1 LLRPLSTALI
11 LALTSLAGSA
21 YAQTQG
27 GEGKPDVE
35 RGRYLYIAGGCASCH
50 AAPATSKCD
59 DVKIAD
65 EFKPIGGRCLKTGFG
80 TFNVPNITP
89 DKTSGLGNWTAEDF
103 IKAMTKGTAPSGANL
118 YPAFPYTSYQ
128 RMTRGDLLD
137 LWAFLQSLE
146 PISSN
151 VANHDLKFPYN
162 IRAGLFFWKKI
173 YLDGKTFKPDPTK
186 SDKINRGAYLVQGP
200 GHCGECHTPRSFLG
214 GMSKSKPL
222 SGAPNPEGK
231 GTIPNI
237 TPDETGIGSWSEKDI
252 VYALE
257 TGFTPDG
264 DSLGSTMAE
273 VQSNMAKLTKEDR
286 EAIAAYLKS
295 IPPIKSEKAEPKTA
309 SE

>member
-1 LLRPLSTALI
+1 
-11 LALTSLAGSA
+11 
-21 YAQTQG
+21 
-27 GEGKPDVE
+27 
-35 RGRYLYIAGGCASCH
+35 
-50 AAPATSKCD
+50 
-59 DVKIAD
+59 
-65 EFKPIGGRCLKTGFG
+65 
-80 TFNVPNITP
+80 
-89 DKTSGLGNWTAEDF
+89 
-103 IKAMTKGTAPSGANL
+103 
-118 YPAFPYTSYQ
+118 
-128 RMTRGDLLD
+128 
-137 LWAFLQSLE
+137 
-146 PISSN
+146 

-173 YLDGKTFKPDPTK
+173 YLDGKTFKPDPAK
-186 SDKINRGAYLVQGP
+186 SDQINRGAYLVQGP

-214 GMSKSKPL
+214 GMSKSKAL

-264 DSLGSTMAE
+264 DSLGSTMSE

-286 EAIAAYLKS
+286 EAIAAYLKA

>member
-1 LLRPLSTALI
+1 MVRSLSAAFL
-11 LALTSLAGSA
+11 LALLSVPGSA
-21 YAQTQG
+21 LAQTPNAG
-27 GEGKPDVE
+27 DKPDVE
-35 RGRYLYIAGGCASCH
+35 RGRYLYTAGGCASCH

-59 DVKIAD
+59 EPKIAD

-80 TFNVPNITP
+80 TFYVPNITP
-89 DKTSGLGNWTAEDF
+89 DKTVGLGGWTAENF
-103 IKAMTKGTAPSGANL
+103 IKAMTKGVAPSGSSL

-128 RMTRGDLLD
+128 RMPRKDLLD

-151 VANHDLKFPYN
+151 VPKHDLHFPYN
-162 IRAGLFFWKKI
+162 IRAGLFFWKLI
-173 YLDGKTFKPDPTK
+173 YLDGKTFKPDPAK
-186 SDKINRGAYLVQGP
+186 SDQINRGAYLVEGP
-200 GHCGECHTPRSFLG
+200 GHCGECHTPRNFLG
-214 GMSKSKPL
+214 GKSKSRAL

-231 GTIPNI
+231 GNIPNI

-257 TGFTPDG
+257 TGFTPEG
-264 DSLGSTMAE
+264 DVLGGSMAE

-295 IPPIKSEKAEPKTA
+295 IPPIKSERAQPKSA
-309 SE
+309 SN